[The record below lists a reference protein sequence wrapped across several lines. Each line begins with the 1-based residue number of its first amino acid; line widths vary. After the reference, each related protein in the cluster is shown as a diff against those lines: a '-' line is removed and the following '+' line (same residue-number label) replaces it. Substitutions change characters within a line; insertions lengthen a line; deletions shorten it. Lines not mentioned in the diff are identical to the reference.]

1 VTQSTV
7 AAALLFALSAA
18 GVAATQPRLARVVH
32 TVKERG
38 DVYALPPPAQL
49 HAATLGWDAAIV
61 DMLWCDLLV
70 AYGTH
75 WSEHRDFLEIPNY
88 VDAILELD
96 PAFAPVYNI
105 VDTLLAYRP
114 MQGTEK
120 DARLA
125 RHYLELGIGA
135 RPTDARLWTRYGQ
148 FLAFISP
155 SFLHDDA
162 EKAVWRQD
170 GARAMGRA
178 VELGADPDRA
188 LTAATLLTT
197 GGAKQAAITYLEH
210 AYSLTDHPAMREIHE
225 SIGRRLASLEASAQ
239 RDAADAADRAIDA
252 HWSAEMPHLARDHY
266 LLLGPIVDPLQCAG
280 LEKAGEPRCARDWSP
295 IVERA
300 DRYR

>member
-1 VTQSTV
+1 VTQSTA
-7 AAALLFALSAA
+7 AAALLFVVSAA

-49 HAATLGWDAAIV
+49 HAATLGWDAAVV

-70 AYGTH
+70 VYGTH
-75 WSEHRDFLEIPNY
+75 WSEHRDLLEIPRY

-96 PAFAPVYNI
+96 PTFAPIYNI

-114 MQGTEK
+114 MRGTEN

-125 RHYLELGIGA
+125 RHYLELGTRA
-135 RPTDARLWTRYGQ
+135 RPYDPRLWTRYGQ
-148 FLAFISP
+148 FLAFVGP
-155 SFLHDDA
+155 SFLHDDT
-162 EKAVWRQD
+162 EKAAWRQD
-170 GARAMGRA
+170 GAQAMGHA

-188 LTAATLLTT
+188 LAAATLLTT
-197 GGAKQAAITYLEH
+197 AGARQAAIAYLEH

-225 SIGRRLASLEASAQ
+225 SIGRRLASLEASTQ

-252 HWSAEMPHLARDHY
+252 RWSAEMPHVTRGHY
-266 LLLGPIVDPLQCAG
+266 LLLGPRVDPLECTG
-280 LEKAGEPRCARDWSP
+280 LEGSSEPRCARDWSRILAP
-295 IVERA
+295 
-300 DRYR
+300 